1 MRPKLEKSDFTL
13 RKSHEDR
20 QRRSLQDYISDYTVL
35 TENLNNEDEV
45 QKILANAKA
54 QLSTV
59 KSENMG
65 TFRNNA
71 FGDDWLSFVLPFRS
85 GMGFTESLLRT
96 LNASYDLGIQNWNEN
111 EKWIDDTKFLNTKQF
126 LQQNEDMEIDEK
138 DGFGKKYGSFLSNE
152 GRNTGYSDELTKT
165 SWITEQAED
174 RHKIQHPES
183 PVKEASKD
191 GSGITEEKYETDA
204 GSPMKDAGKDG
215 SGRTEE
221 KYKEAFGSR
230 LEEAGEYGSDTQPNK
245 EHLIK
250 NDEHRNKY
258 VNYGDMKV
266 NVDIK
271 NEETLFDDISIDNT
285 MNSVVGSDKLSTA
298 ELPVKIL
305 QAHDKTN
312 RNKRPSSDKS
322 LFISDP
328 FVLRTK
334 WEDDSRQEKK
344 DKESKIVDESSSM
357 KVDQNMQGGKL
368 ISNEIQ
374 DESHQNVKS
383 SLQDGKLINKETQ
396 ESYRDSTFPNDESDF
411 NESVD
416 ILRARNKMDE
426 KMISM
431 EKEKSIVTTQ
441 EKKDSS
447 ELKIPQLLDE
457 SSDLREQMQ
466 RRQSLYQGN
475 EKNLPLNSWRIDGSP
490 ATDTRKGIQQ
500 EYDKQKSAAETSIR
514 VDANK
519 RGRVKHRERIGTK
532 STSTEEMHAENEERR
547 ESLDRDGQQSEME
560 GRNVSSAD
568 RADYTVD
575 SDENVKLER
584 TPLEEREEA
593 IADVKSRE
601 EKSDVGNLKEKKHEA
616 EAPETA
622 EFEFDVNSNEF
633 EIESL
638 KNTEFKMKYLR
649 GKYSTEENLRMQK
662 SELRNKG
669 DVEGDDINR
678 GKFGLEDV
686 EKEESKE
693 ESNKKKEHDISGT
706 KKTKFEVE
714 NSQGKKLR
722 LQDVNEGDKLESK
735 GLKRKK
741 FDPEISTKR
750 KFEAASSQIGN
761 VKLNFGQWD
770 VAGQKFESEDLQKR
784 KSEER
789 NVDNDKFE
797 AGDLKEQEVGPEY
810 EGETEYDPIVTQENK
825 SGSMNVE
832 TEKFKPPVEVFKP
845 QFREDNLLLT
855 SDEDSTKNDKNIE
868 QFAPRDTQINIK
880 QGKKIVQQD
889 KESSETENDEFNKN
903 VGGINKKLEE
913 DIKGHETDEHLI
925 VKVKD
930 DEIFKEDPWNN
941 DVTYKYEDLHA
952 THDDAFEISNKEI
965 ESRKKEHEI
974 TSGKQSLNVDE
985 ERGITEN
992 KSKENEQ
999 VISYERAIY
1008 KDTSADKASGGIYKL
1023 KEDHIVTNKRKYE
1036 ADMTKGIGLS
1046 SVEEGTNETSSKN
1059 EEEREKLSLSKEIL
1073 GKRDFKIKSDTSE
1086 DNDKKDVKSN
1096 QIFDENASSM
1106 EENNVLVKRTQLQA
1120 DRTLS
1125 GITDIAE
1132 EGPFVN
1138 AGIHEKNNRAR
1149 VLSAKTNT
1157 KEKEPFNDPRIY
1169 QEIHNTEPLGNNE
1182 KHIIRTKENK
1192 PNKLSENQ
1200 TDRIKTLNIENNQFS
1215 NDNIIISKKDNSA
1228 NKINEIL
1235 QEYENSEKTLL
1246 RDSEVNQAT
1255 NLSSIS
1261 TATGSPTDPQGND
1274 ESSTATIE
1282 ARVAKLQNEN
1292 EELRPS
1298 GNDTS
1303 TTPDEDRIEIRAN
1316 FGELNNI
1323 DVHALGYSDR
1333 LKKDNNPSPA
1343 VHEVSLEENEPGK
1356 DKVATFGGVSSE
1368 NTQEEAKEGKKEITE
1383 GLLISNSSASSGE
1396 ESKTAKETHVIGG
1409 TKEKYETQA
1418 ANEIDNTLETLNE
1431 TADQSV
1437 IDLTG
1442 FLSDKSKES
1451 SSKERPEEIGSVF
1464 YNSNEESN
1472 FSDVHITN
1480 PPVFI
1485 DKTDH
1490 ETIDPDES
1498 SQKYIKSDR
1507 ESTNAALTKVEN
1519 LEKEY
1524 YAKKETDEASK
1535 LNSNI
1540 DTSTESLIKTKELD
1554 VLGKQKDKVVA
1565 NDVNLEQATESF
1577 SAWSSKFS
1585 GNSGISGEDNISST
1599 AINQG
1604 SEEETEKEEITG
1616 RNTAEDHSSKHSDL
1630 KMISNLSV
1638 ISSGSTEIGEEN
1650 EERNST
1656 ITDGKVDSGIGHWT
1670 GNLSN
1675 VARLLTSKN
1684 SAEIMNYYKT
1694 EGNGSNF
1701 VEYEKINKSDKGD
1714 RTKESEID
1722 ISERSN
1728 ESSIGITQK
1737 QAATT
1742 GKSRLNDPY
1751 AKETEQKA
1759 SLNESE
1765 SITWDLN
1772 KEKAPVQRSNTS
1784 IEVTKSNDA
1793 ARESKESS
1801 PTANTLKM
1809 SKNKVLL
1816 SDLSIESS
1824 QKNDKL
1830 EKKQHETSN
1839 NSSSGKTRSKED
1851 EITKLRT
1858 KVNDKY
1864 TAPSAERQLIE
1875 NEVLGAFS
1883 ETSTQPALNISEARS
1898 PDMHENTIKSRLLE
1912 AATLRPLNWT
1922 DNEGYKDPLVEA
1934 SRLHK
1939 ETLSTGTYDPD
1950 TMHLSKLDP
1959 EKKLSEIVKVSNEKV
1974 KSSTGKVENIPKEG
1988 GYDITY
1994 NNMKRLGGDE
2004 EEKVA
2009 ENIFN
2014 EFNDISVESNN
2025 EHMGTIE
2032 DNKFMNSIADT
2043 SYASVSLNE
2052 SDYRI
2057 DGEVNAKR
2065 QENMDLSYEN
2075 DLLGARQNENIK
2087 NTDILDQKHDLN
2099 EKYSEL
2105 DVNDEDYEPKIL
2117 TIIEATQ
2124 DHDNLLKNSKQE
2136 ANPLLKL
2143 LLNKAND
2150 IKNLNNEIKGSHM
2163 SDNSSEKNN
2172 ESSGARTK
2180 IKLDE
2185 QNTETSEGKATQES
2199 ESYEDKLHL
2208 SEQRISQSEENLYEI
2223 SEDGKETQI
2232 QKALTEA
2239 EIAVTE
2245 LPRVKEQQQKNIL
2258 EKEEETYTKAVDKH
2272 ISSENHLEDPDRRN
2286 VSWNQ
2291 LNPMEITDS
2300 KSNDEISLKEHYKPK
2315 IQVTSSNLE
2324 DIDSEILIKSDSK
2337 PNTIMNDLRNKYKDL
2352 ALDINDPQKMTYDS
2366 NIQDESK
2373 LNSKEVGHSGTS
2385 IKSYTS
2391 NVTENNIHNQY
2402 QNTTLAVT
2410 EPLKLDYQSKI
2421 QKLRPNSEND
2431 TNSSVSIGSGYTSNA
2446 IESDLHDTLKDPAM
2460 SVSNPKKVIY
2470 ESYAQDESGLNSRI
2484 SIGSG
2489 YASNAIA
2496 SDLHHTLKD
2505 PAMSVNNSKKVINES
2520 YAQNESELNSKI
2532 SIGSG
2537 YASNAIAS
2545 DLHDIL
2551 TDPAMNVTN
2560 PKKVIYE
2567 SYAQDESGLSSGVS
2581 VGSGNTSNAIASDLH
2596 DTLKDPAMSVNNS
2609 NKVIYESYAQD
2620 ESGLN
2625 SRISIGSGY
2634 ASNAIA
2640 SDLHHTLN
2648 DPAMSVN
2655 NSKKVINESYAQNE
2669 SELNSRISIGSG
2681 YTSNAIAIDLHDI
2694 LKDPTMSVNNS
2705 NKVINESYAQNESEL
2720 NSRLSIGSGYT
2731 SNAIASDLHD
2741 ILADPAMS
2749 VNNPKKVIYESY
2761 AQDESGLSSGVSIG
2775 SGNTS
2780 NAIAIDLHDIL
2791 KDPAMSVNN
2800 SNKVINESYAQNES
2814 GLNSSVSIGSGY
2826 TSNAVV
2832 SDLHDTL
2839 RDPAMSVSNSK
2850 KVIHESYA
2858 QDEPGLNSGV
2868 SIGSGNTINAI
2879 EIDLHDILTD
2889 PAMNVNNSKKVIHES
2904 YAQDESGLN
2913 FSVSIGSGNT
2923 SNAIASDLHDT
2934 LKDPAMSVNN
2944 SNKVINE
2951 SYAQNES
2958 ELNSR
2963 ILIGSGYASNAI
2975 ASDLHHT
2982 LKDPA
2987 MSVNNSK
2994 KVINES
3000 YAQNESGLSSGV
3012 SIGSGYTSNAIE
3024 SDLHDIL
3031 TDPVMNVNNPK
3042 KVIYE
3047 SYAQDE
3053 SGLSSGVS
3061 IGSGY
3066 TSNAIASD
3074 LDDILR
3080 DPVMSVSN
3088 SKKVIHESYAQD
3100 ESGLNS
3106 SVSFGSGYISNAIAI
3121 DLHDILTDPTMNV
3134 NNSKKII
3141 YESYV
3146 QDESELNS
3154 SVSIGSG
3161 YTSNAIAN
3169 DLLNTLRDSATS
3181 VNNSKKVIYESYAQ
3195 DESGLNSKEKANPD
3209 ISAESRYTSN
3219 VVKSDSHNI
3228 SKNPAIST
3236 SDSKEVSYGSKVK
3249 DKSKFTLEED
3259 AYSDISVKSSYTS
3272 NANMYNLHN
3281 DYQEP
3286 TLIVYDPV
3294 KMTYGSNIQDES
3306 KLDSKE
3312 KTEFGIS
3319 GESPYASGVDKND
3332 LHNENQNLTL
3342 VVSDPKTLT
3351 YKSNIYDETKPKLK
3365 GDLTRKLDSNE
3376 EADSIMST
3384 EPYSDLPSESNDSS
3398 ISVSDELAEVLYKS
3412 NIDNKS
3418 TFDSKKDA
3426 DSGLSV
3432 TSYSIW
3438 NTINSGLHNR
3448 SKDSAT
3454 TLNDSKKIIHESS
3467 VEDNLRTKSKDSAI
3481 TLNDSKKVIHES
3493 SVEDNS
3499 KENIDTD
3506 IPVESYFTSNVE
3518 HDLHSQYQDPELVVL
3533 EPPRINHESK
3543 MSKHSI
3549 HDKKEDTD
3557 SDISNKSQY
3566 TSSTVNSNLHNE
3578 FRDPAQTDSKK
3589 STERH
3594 NLKTI
3599 ANSEN
3604 IVENESTQF
3613 IKDGKT
3619 LPISEIHD
3627 QSSLFTI
3634 VEEGPEA
3641 NTRGVNVLSDIP
3653 VIGASTDAHRS
3664 LEKKE
3669 KSTKSNNLLSHVS
3682 GTILS
3687 GRDSEEIPDAKFVKE
3702 LQPSSEK
3709 LAKSWAEIVN
3719 KSESSS
3725 PVSSKKFK
3733 SHSDEAESATSV
3745 KSSSYKTLDK
3755 VLEAEDANNNLCDI
3769 LRSSFLFTHFEDDAW
3784 DNEVS
3789 STYDDVSTDVLPSNV
3804 ANVKNKSYESASM
3817 LQVSTAEEANTL
3829 DDFHYS
3835 KFQNKFY
3842 VISQLRF
3849 FGHFEASCIFL
3860 TLNISSSLG
3869 KI

>member
-138 DGFGKKYGSFLSNE
+138 DGFGKKYGSSLSNE

-532 STSTEEMHAENEERR
+532 STSTEEMRAENEERR
-547 ESLDRDGQQSEME
+547 KSLDRDGEQSEME

-1368 NTQEEAKEGKKEITE
+1368 NTQEEAKEGKKEIIE

-2245 LPRVKEQQQKNIL
+2245 LPQVKEQQQKNIL

-2496 SDLHHTLKD
+2496 SDLH
-2505 PAMSVNNSKKVINES
+2505 
-2520 YAQNESELNSKI
+2520 
-2532 SIGSG
+2532 
-2537 YASNAIAS
+2537 
-2545 DLHDIL
+2545 DIL

-2581 VGSGNTSNAIASDLH
+2581 IGSGNTSNAIASDLH
-2596 DTLKDPAMSVNNS
+2596 D
-2609 NKVIYESYAQD
+2609 
-2620 ESGLN
+2620 
-2625 SRISIGSGY
+2625 
-2634 ASNAIA
+2634 
-2640 SDLHHTLN
+2640 
-2648 DPAMSVN
+2648 
-2655 NSKKVINESYAQNE
+2655 
-2669 SELNSRISIGSG
+2669 
-2681 YTSNAIAIDLHDI
+2681 I
-2694 LKDPTMSVNNS
+2694 LT
-2705 NKVINESYAQNESEL
+2705 
-2720 NSRLSIGSGYT
+2720 
-2731 SNAIASDLHD
+2731 
-2741 ILADPAMS
+2741 DPAMS

-3286 TLIVYDPV
+3286 TLIVNDPV

>member
-138 DGFGKKYGSFLSNE
+138 DGFGKKYGSSLSNE

-519 RGRVKHRERIGTK
+519 RGRVKHRERVGTK
-532 STSTEEMHAENEERR
+532 STSTEEMRAENEERR
-547 ESLDRDGQQSEME
+547 KSLDRDGQQSEME

-584 TPLEEREEA
+584 TPLEEREKA

-616 EAPETA
+616 EDPETA

-880 QGKKIVQQD
+880 QGKKIVHQD

-1200 TDRIKTLNIENNQFS
+1200 TDGIKTLNIENNQFS

-1235 QEYENSEKTLL
+1235 QEYENNEKTLL

-1292 EELRPS
+1292 EEFRPS

-1333 LKKDNNPSPA
+1333 LKEDNNPSPA

-1418 ANEIDNTLETLNE
+1418 ANEVDNTLETLNE

-1442 FLSDKSKES
+1442 FLSDESKES

-1604 SEEETEKEEITG
+1604 SEEETDKEEITG

-1772 KEKAPVQRSNTS
+1772 KEKAPVQGSNTS

-1793 ARESKESS
+1793 SRESKESS

-1974 KSSTGKVENIPKEG
+1974 KSSTGKVENISKEG
-1988 GYDITY
+1988 GYDIIY

-2105 DVNDEDYEPKIL
+2105 DVTDEDYEPKIL
-2117 TIIEATQ
+2117 TITEATQ

-2245 LPRVKEQQQKNIL
+2245 LPQVKEQQQKNIL

-2324 DIDSEILIKSDSK
+2324 DIDSEILIKSGSK

-2402 QNTTLAVT
+2402 QNPTLAVT

-2496 SDLHHTLKD
+2496 SDLHHTLK
-2505 PAMSVNNSKKVINES
+2505 
-2520 YAQNESELNSKI
+2520 
-2532 SIGSG
+2532 
-2537 YASNAIAS
+2537 
-2545 DLHDIL
+2545 
-2551 TDPAMNVTN
+2551 
-2560 PKKVIYE
+2560 
-2567 SYAQDESGLSSGVS
+2567 
-2581 VGSGNTSNAIASDLH
+2581 
-2596 DTLKDPAMSVNNS
+2596 
-2609 NKVIYESYAQD
+2609 
-2620 ESGLN
+2620 
-2625 SRISIGSGY
+2625 
-2634 ASNAIA
+2634 
-2640 SDLHHTLN
+2640 

-3286 TLIVYDPV
+3286 TLIVNDPV

-3499 KENIDTD
+3499 KENINTD

-3669 KSTKSNNLLSHVS
+3669 KSTKSNNPLSHVS

-3804 ANVKNKSYESASM
+3804 VNVKNKSYESASM

>member
-138 DGFGKKYGSFLSNE
+138 DGFGKKYGSSLSNE

-532 STSTEEMHAENEERR
+532 STSTEEMRAENEERR
-547 ESLDRDGQQSEME
+547 KSLDRDGEQSEME

-616 EAPETA
+616 EDPETA

-770 VAGQKFESEDLQKR
+770 VARQKFESEDLQKR
-784 KSEER
+784 KSGER

-913 DIKGHETDEHLI
+913 DIKEHETDEHLI

-1059 EEEREKLSLSKEIL
+1059 EGEREKLSLSKEIL

-1200 TDRIKTLNIENNQFS
+1200 TDGIKTLNIENNQFS

-1333 LKKDNNPSPA
+1333 LKEDNNPSPA

-1418 ANEIDNTLETLNE
+1418 ANEVDNTLETLNE

-1442 FLSDKSKES
+1442 FLSDESKES

-1772 KEKAPVQRSNTS
+1772 KEKAPVQGSNTS

-2105 DVNDEDYEPKIL
+2105 DVTDEDYEPKIL
-2117 TIIEATQ
+2117 TITEATQ

-2143 LLNKAND
+2143 LLNKANN

-2385 IKSYTS
+2385 IKSYYTS

-2402 QNTTLAVT
+2402 QNPTLAVT

-2460 SVSNPKKVIY
+2460 SVSNP
-2470 ESYAQDESGLNSRI
+2470 
-2484 SIGSG
+2484 
-2489 YASNAIA
+2489 
-2496 SDLHHTLKD
+2496 
-2505 PAMSVNNSKKVINES
+2505 
-2520 YAQNESELNSKI
+2520 
-2532 SIGSG
+2532 
-2537 YASNAIAS
+2537 
-2545 DLHDIL
+2545 
-2551 TDPAMNVTN
+2551 
-2560 PKKVIYE
+2560 
-2567 SYAQDESGLSSGVS
+2567 
-2581 VGSGNTSNAIASDLH
+2581 
-2596 DTLKDPAMSVNNS
+2596 
-2609 NKVIYESYAQD
+2609 
-2620 ESGLN
+2620 
-2625 SRISIGSGY
+2625 
-2634 ASNAIA
+2634 
-2640 SDLHHTLN
+2640 
-2648 DPAMSVN
+2648 
-2655 NSKKVINESYAQNE
+2655 
-2669 SELNSRISIGSG
+2669 
-2681 YTSNAIAIDLHDI
+2681 
-2694 LKDPTMSVNNS
+2694 
-2705 NKVINESYAQNESEL
+2705 
-2720 NSRLSIGSGYT
+2720 
-2731 SNAIASDLHD
+2731 
-2741 ILADPAMS
+2741 
-2749 VNNPKKVIYESY
+2749 
-2761 AQDESGLSSGVSIG
+2761 
-2775 SGNTS
+2775 
-2780 NAIAIDLHDIL
+2780 
-2791 KDPAMSVNN
+2791 
-2800 SNKVINESYAQNES
+2800 
-2814 GLNSSVSIGSGY
+2814 
-2826 TSNAVV
+2826 
-2832 SDLHDTL
+2832 
-2839 RDPAMSVSNSK
+2839 
-2850 KVIHESYA
+2850 
-2858 QDEPGLNSGV
+2858 
-2868 SIGSGNTINAI
+2868 
-2879 EIDLHDILTD
+2879 
-2889 PAMNVNNSKKVIHES
+2889 
-2904 YAQDESGLN
+2904 
-2913 FSVSIGSGNT
+2913 
-2923 SNAIASDLHDT
+2923 
-2934 LKDPAMSVNN
+2934 
-2944 SNKVINE
+2944 
-2951 SYAQNES
+2951 
-2958 ELNSR
+2958 
-2963 ILIGSGYASNAI
+2963 
-2975 ASDLHHT
+2975 
-2982 LKDPA
+2982 
-2987 MSVNNSK
+2987 
-2994 KVINES
+2994 
-3000 YAQNESGLSSGV
+3000 
-3012 SIGSGYTSNAIE
+3012 
-3024 SDLHDIL
+3024 
-3031 TDPVMNVNNPK
+3031 
-3042 KVIYE
+3042 
-3047 SYAQDE
+3047 
-3053 SGLSSGVS
+3053 
-3061 IGSGY
+3061 
-3066 TSNAIASD
+3066 
-3074 LDDILR
+3074 
-3080 DPVMSVSN
+3080 
-3088 SKKVIHESYAQD
+3088 
-3100 ESGLNS
+3100 
-3106 SVSFGSGYISNAIAI
+3106 
-3121 DLHDILTDPTMNV
+3121 
-3134 NNSKKII
+3134 
-3141 YESYV
+3141 
-3146 QDESELNS
+3146 
-3154 SVSIGSG
+3154 
-3161 YTSNAIAN
+3161 
-3169 DLLNTLRDSATS
+3169 
-3181 VNNSKKVIYESYAQ
+3181 KKVIYESYAQ

-3272 NANMYNLHN
+3272 NANKYNLHN

-3286 TLIVYDPV
+3286 TLIVNDPV

-3669 KSTKSNNLLSHVS
+3669 KSTKSNNPLSHVS

-3804 ANVKNKSYESASM
+3804 VNVKNKSYESASM

-3835 KFQNKFY
+3835 KLQNKFY

>member
-532 STSTEEMHAENEERR
+532 STSTEEMRAENEERR
-547 ESLDRDGQQSEME
+547 KSLDRDGEQSEME

-1200 TDRIKTLNIENNQFS
+1200 TDGIKTLNIENNQFS

-1507 ESTNAALTKVEN
+1507 ESINVALTKVEN

-1656 ITDGKVDSGIGHWT
+1656 ITDGKLDSGIGHWT

-1974 KSSTGKVENIPKEG
+1974 KSSTGKVENISKEG

-2117 TIIEATQ
+2117 TITEATQ

-2245 LPRVKEQQQKNIL
+2245 LPQVKEQQQKNIL

-2402 QNTTLAVT
+2402 QNPTLAVT

-2520 YAQNESELNSKI
+2520 YAQNESELNS
-2532 SIGSG
+2532 
-2537 YASNAIAS
+2537 
-2545 DLHDIL
+2545 
-2551 TDPAMNVTN
+2551 
-2560 PKKVIYE
+2560 
-2567 SYAQDESGLSSGVS
+2567 
-2581 VGSGNTSNAIASDLH
+2581 
-2596 DTLKDPAMSVNNS
+2596 
-2609 NKVIYESYAQD
+2609 
-2620 ESGLN
+2620 
-2625 SRISIGSGY
+2625 RISIGSGY
-2634 ASNAIA
+2634 
-2640 SDLHHTLN
+2640 
-2648 DPAMSVN
+2648 
-2655 NSKKVINESYAQNE
+2655 
-2669 SELNSRISIGSG
+2669 
-2681 YTSNAIAIDLHDI
+2681 
-2694 LKDPTMSVNNS
+2694 
-2705 NKVINESYAQNESEL
+2705 
-2720 NSRLSIGSGYT
+2720 
-2731 SNAIASDLHD
+2731 
-2741 ILADPAMS
+2741 
-2749 VNNPKKVIYESY
+2749 
-2761 AQDESGLSSGVSIG
+2761 
-2775 SGNTS
+2775 TS

-2934 LKDPAMSVNN
+2934 LKDPAMSVNNSNKVINESYAQNESELNSRLSIGSGYTSNAIASDLHDILADPAMSVNNPKKVIYESYAQDESGLSSGVSIGSGNTSNAIAIDLHDILKDPTMSVNN

-3286 TLIVYDPV
+3286 TLIVNDPV

-3669 KSTKSNNLLSHVS
+3669 KSTKSNNPLSHVS